1 MNLNVNG
8 IKVKGRIIERKKHL
22 ITVEILAPFNGLF
35 QSATDEHLIGGT
47 CDYIGDY
54 GTLTARK
61 LLYDLYDFCLYIHNN
76 ADYVKKHHAEL
87 IAERDKIR
95 EEMLPIII
103 QRNELKI
110 SYNNNLITEKDYK
123 LKLKL
128 LQELK
133 EPYSIQLRNL
143 HIPPP
148 QVINYVKDKYGE

>member
-1 MNLNVNG
+1 MNGNN
-8 IKVKGRIIERKKHL
+8 VKGRIIERKKQL
-22 ITVEILAPFNGLF
+22 ITVEILASFNGLF

-95 EEMLPIII
+95 EEMLPIMI
-103 QRNELKI
+103 QRNELKK
-110 SYNNNLITEKDYK
+110 SYNNNLITEKEYK
-123 LKLKL
+123 LKLKMI
-128 LQELK
+128 QELK
-133 EPYSIQLRNL
+133 EPYSLQLRSL
-143 HIPPP
+143 HLPPA
-148 QVINYVKDKYGE
+148 QVICYVKRYYGD

>member
-1 MNLNVNG
+1 MNGNN
-8 IKVKGRIIERKKHL
+8 VKGRIIERKKHL

-95 EEMLPIII
+95 EEMLPIMI
-103 QRNELKI
+103 QRNELKK
-110 SYNNNLITEKDYK
+110 SYNNNLITEKEYK
-123 LKLKL
+123 LKLKMI
-128 LQELK
+128 QELK
-133 EPYSIQLRNL
+133 EPYSLQLRSL
-143 HIPPP
+143 HLPPA
-148 QVINYVKDKYGE
+148 QVICYVKRYYGD

>member
-1 MNLNVNG
+1 MNGNN
-8 IKVKGRIIERKKHL
+8 VKGRIIERKKHL

-47 CDYIGDY
+47 CDYTGEY

-61 LLYDLYDFCLYIHNN
+61 LLYDFYDFCVYIHNN
-76 ADYVKKHHAEL
+76 ADNVKKHHVEI

-95 EEMLPIII
+95 EEMLPIMI
-103 QRNELKI
+103 QRNELKK

-133 EPYSIQLRNL
+133 EPYSLQLRSL
-143 HIPPP
+143 HLPPA
-148 QVINYVKDKYGE
+148 QVICYVKRYYGD